1 MNMNRDYMLAI
12 VSPIIRLG
20 DTEYNTQLI
29 LSLIDSADERDAD
42 FLILPDDVIQGKT
55 LGDIAT
61 HPVMTEK
68 INCAVETI
76 ANKTKSVSLTV
87 IMSILGRELF
97 ITNGKIL
104 TELEGAPKRLHS
116 DMLPKGAK
124 ATSDII
130 LRNRLRSFSECV
142 SDNELA
148 YAVMPN
154 IGESTGIYVY
164 DGQIAV
170 AKEGRIIAQNK
181 PFSDDI
187 LFVSSKSSLP
197 CDDCMEEEPESTYL
211 SKDIKRR
218 TYECERILTLQAY
231 ALLRRL
237 EHIGGRGFVV
247 GVSGGLDSTL
257 ALIAAVKA
265 ASIKGVN
272 PADYVL
278 GLSMPGFGTTNRT
291 RKNAKLLIEVLGARF
306 LEIDIRPACIAHFA
320 SLNMSMDFEK
330 YDKHESL
337 VLENAQARERTRIL
351 LSISNRDGLL
361 DVGTGDLSEDALGFS
376 TIGGDHLALYGIN
389 SSLPKTVIREV
400 TAYAAKTIPG
410 AYDVLCDIL
419 DTPVSPELLPSKDG
433 DSPVQRTEEIL
444 GSYELHDMFILN
456 MLKNDMTPSELYTLA
471 LDTFEFPEEYV
482 YSTLGVFLRRFFMQ
496 QYKRNAATEGPN
508 ILFGISP
515 TDFSMPSD
523 VLGIEFMREYE
534 TINRRR
540 Q

>member
-29 LSLIDSADERDAD
+29 LSLIDSAAERNAD

-55 LGDIAT
+55 LGDIAY

-68 INCAVETI
+68 ISCAIEKI

-87 IMSILGRELF
+87 ITSSLGRELF
-97 ITNGKIL
+97 ITNGKVL
-104 TELEGAPKRLHS
+104 TESDVAPKRLPS

-130 LRNRLRSFSECV
+130 LRNRLRSFSECI
-142 SDNELA
+142 DNGLA

-154 IGESTGIYVY
+154 IGESTGICVY

-170 AKEGRIIAQNK
+170 AKKGHVIAQSK
-181 PFSDDI
+181 PFSDDM
-187 LFVSSKSSLP
+187 LFVSSRSASP
-197 CDDCMEEEPESTYL
+197 SDDRMEEEAESTYL

-218 TYECERILTLQAY
+218 TYEYERILTLQAY

-237 EHIGGRGFVV
+237 DHIGCRGFVV

-265 ASIKGVN
+265 ANIKGVN

-306 LEIDIRPACIAHFA
+306 LEIDIRPACIAHFE

-330 YDKHESL
+330 YDKNESL

-410 AYDVLCDIL
+410 AYDVLRDIL

-433 DSPVQRTEEIL
+433 DSPIQRTEEIL

-456 MLKNDMTPSELYTLA
+456 MLKNNMTPSELYTMA
-471 LDTFEFPEEYV
+471 LDTFDFPEEYV
-482 YSTLGVFLRRFFMQ
+482 YNTLGVFLRRFFMQ

-515 TDFSMPSD
+515 TDLSMPSD
-523 VLGIEFMREYE
+523 VLGVEFMREYE